1 MLTLVWIKMIFGL
14 EKYMSL
20 KNIYI
25 SKRRWSYLQ
34 LDTRMDMK
42 GTQNKYIEF
51 TMLQANDHAW
61 SNSV

>member
-14 EKYMSL
+14 DKYMSL

-42 GTQNKYIEF
+42 GTQNK
-51 TMLQANDHAW
+51 
-61 SNSV
+61 